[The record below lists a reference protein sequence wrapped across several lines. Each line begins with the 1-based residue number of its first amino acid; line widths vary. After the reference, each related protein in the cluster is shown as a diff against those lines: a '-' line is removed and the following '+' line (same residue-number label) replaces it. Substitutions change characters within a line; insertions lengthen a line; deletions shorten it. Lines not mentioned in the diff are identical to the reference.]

1 MFAAPVRVQ
10 RDLPQVLQYL
20 VGGGKNDTLW
30 GDAAANTLR
39 GEIGD
44 DIDETT
50 LDLMERLLVEED
62 HDLWELVSGR
72 RPSDDPAQ
80 QRLLA
85 RLQATPN
92 LNTFATERH

>member
-1 MFAAPVRVQ
+1 MDEARRVRIERLRWHCRRALLELDIVFQ
-10 RDLPQVLQYL
+10 RF
-20 VGGGKNDTLW
+20 W
-30 GDAAANTLR
+30 G
-39 GEIGD
+39 EVGD

-72 RPSDDPAQ
+72 RHSDDPAQ